1 MHCTAPSVQCEWRPE
16 VNTQT
21 RCSRQQSLSSHAVE
35 GISRNVSQ
43 CRSYN
48 QLLGY
53 QSSRYCPRQANAFN
67 SDTEHG
73 TVIHVNLAEGRFIH
87 FAVDNI
93 DIKEGTLDGQNTLHW
108 QTGQN
113 QLASS
118 RTLRRLRE
126 SNPQSLR

>member
-1 MHCTAPSVQCEWRPE
+1 MFHNAGHTISY
-16 VNTQT
+16 
-21 RCSRQQSLSSHAVE
+21 LD
-35 GISRNVSQ
+35 ISRVDTALAKQTLSTVT
-43 CRSYN
+43 RD
-48 QLLGY
+48 
-53 QSSRYCPRQANAFN
+53 

-126 SNPQSLR
+126 SNPQSPR